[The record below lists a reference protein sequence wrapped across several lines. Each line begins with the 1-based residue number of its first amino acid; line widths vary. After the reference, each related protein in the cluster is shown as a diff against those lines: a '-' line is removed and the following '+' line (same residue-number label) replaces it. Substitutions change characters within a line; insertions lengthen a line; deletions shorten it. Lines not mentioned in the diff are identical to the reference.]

1 LRNGKQADEKE
12 SEGRGG
18 GQSLSSTHHSA
29 NQFKL
34 NMAKDRSHK
43 KNKSLSTTLDNPT
56 TLPVPSPSSTK
67 KRSLDTAQLD
77 DEDLG
82 EKADGEQQ
90 EELDEDAA
98 AKAASKLE
106 KGKSKKRRKEEERAL
121 VRSSYCT
128 VPPWKTYS

>member
-1 LRNGKQADEKE
+1 MGNKLMRRRRGKR
-12 SEGRGG
+12 RGKL
-18 GQSLSSTHHSA
+18 LSCTPHSA
-29 NQFKL
+29 TQLKL

-43 KNKSLSTTLDNPT
+43 KNKSLSTTLDTPV
-56 TLPVPSPSSTK
+56 TLPVSSPSSTK

-121 VRSSYCT
+121 VRSSC
-128 VPPWKTYS
+128 

>member
-1 LRNGKQADEKE
+1 
-12 SEGRGG
+12 
-18 GQSLSSTHHSA
+18 LSSTHTA
-29 NQFKL
+29 ATQFEL

-56 TLPVPSPSSTK
+56 TLPVSSPSSTK

-121 VRSSYCT
+121 VRSSWRSVLPLT
-128 VPPWKTYS
+128 TSS